1 MIKGYFKKSLILV
14 ILGFVLHLLFINY
27 FHVGMLWV
35 FDRATGANE
44 SVNTVLLRT
53 DTANSDTRGLKRPSS
68 DIMYSICTYDVKYKP
83 LIITSSIPDSYWS
96 ISFYSNNTDNFVTLN
111 DHDIENNYLKIYLA
125 GVNSEP
131 KKVSNG
137 TVVVSPTDTGY
148 ALVRMF
154 VGNGEDLQNLKD
166 IQETLNC
173 IEYNDS

>member
-83 LIITSSIPDSYWS
+83 LIITSSIPNSYWS
-96 ISFYSNNTDNFVTLN
+96 ISFYSDNTDNFVTLN

-154 VGNGEDLQNLKD
+154 VGNGENLQNLKD

>member
-1 MIKGYFKKSLILV
+1 
-14 ILGFVLHLLFINY
+14 
-27 FHVGMLWV
+27 
-35 FDRATGANE
+35 
-44 SVNTVLLRT
+44 
-53 DTANSDTRGLKRPSS
+53 
-68 DIMYSICTYDVKYKP
+68 MYSICTYDVKYKP

-96 ISFYSNNTDNFVTLN
+96 ISFYSDNTDNFVTLN

-148 ALVRMF
+148 AMVRMF
-154 VGNGEDLQNLKD
+154 VGNGENLQNLKD
-166 IQETLNC
+166 IQKTLNC

>member
-14 ILGFVLHLLFINY
+14 ILGFVLHLFFINY

-154 VGNGEDLQNLKD
+154 VGNGENLQNLND

>member
-14 ILGFVLHLLFINY
+14 FLGFVLHLFFINY
-27 FHVGMLWV
+27 FHLGMLWV

-53 DTANSDTRGLKRPSS
+53 YTANSDTRGLKRPSS

-96 ISFYSNNTDNFVTLN
+96 ISFYSDNTDNFVTLN
-111 DHDIENNYLKIYLA
+111 DHDIENNHLKIYLA

-131 KKVSNG
+131 KKVNNG

-154 VGNGEDLQNLKD
+154 VGNGENLQNLKD

>member
-14 ILGFVLHLLFINY
+14 ILGFVLHLFFVNY

-68 DIMYSICTYDVKYKP
+68 DIMYSIYTYDVKYKP

-96 ISFYSNNTDNFVTLN
+96 ISFYSDNTDNFVTLN

-154 VGNGEDLQNLKD
+154 VGNGENLQNLKD

>member
-14 ILGFVLHLLFINY
+14 ILGFILHLFFINY
-27 FHVGMLWV
+27 IHVGMLWV

-96 ISFYSNNTDNFVTLN
+96 ISFYSDNTDNFVTLN

-154 VGNGEDLQNLKD
+154 VGNGENLQNLKD

>member
-96 ISFYSNNTDNFVTLN
+96 ISFYSDNTDNFVTLN

-166 IQETLNC
+166 IQATLNC

>member
-14 ILGFVLHLLFINY
+14 ILGFVLHLFFINY

-44 SVNTVLLRT
+44 SVNTVLLKT

-96 ISFYSNNTDNFVTLN
+96 ISFYSDNTDNFVTLN
-111 DHDIENNYLKIYLA
+111 DHDIENNYLKISLA

-154 VGNGEDLQNLKD
+154 VGNGENLQNLKD

>member
-14 ILGFVLHLLFINY
+14 FLGFVLHLFFINY

-96 ISFYSNNTDNFVTLN
+96 ISFYSANTDNFVTLN

-131 KKVSNG
+131 KKVNNG
-137 TVVVSPTDTGY
+137 IVVVSPTDTGY

-154 VGNGEDLQNLKD
+154 VGNGENLQNLKD

>member
-14 ILGFVLHLLFINY
+14 ILGFILHLFFINY

-154 VGNGEDLQNLKD
+154 VVNGENLQNLKD

>member
-14 ILGFVLHLLFINY
+14 ILGFILHLFFINY

-137 TVVVSPTDTGY
+137 IVVVSPTDTGY

-154 VGNGEDLQNLKD
+154 VGNGENLQNLKD

>member
-154 VGNGEDLQNLKD
+154 VGNGENLQNLKD

>member
-83 LIITSSIPDSYWS
+83 LIITSSIPDSYWW

-154 VGNGEDLQNLKD
+154 VGNGENLQNLKD